1 MKVMPATSLNYVEL
15 GDRGRPTVVLLHG
28 MGVGHRMWQ
37 PQLAPLSERYHV
49 IAPDLPGNAGSIASG
64 PFTMTGAASAT
75 LDLLRERGRETA
87 HLCGLSDGAPVAL
100 QIYLL
105 EPSRVASLILSGSP
119 PPTGNRFLMM
129 IPRLI
134 LAALPL
140 DTLLN
145 LLFKDI
151 PGTYKELVEAM
162 KGDMRRAGKQGLS
175 TMIREAGSIRF
186 RESLR
191 QINVPTLVLC
201 GSKDGLGERKAAQE
215 LAASIP
221 HAELQLIPEAG
232 HIWNLERPELFTQT
246 VMDFVQKVEGTA

>member
-1 MKVMPATSLNYVEL
+1 MKVVPSKSLNYVEL
-15 GDRGRPTVVLLHG
+15 GDPGRPTVVLLHG

-100 QIYLL
+100 QMYLI

-119 PPTGNRFLMM
+119 PPTGHPFLMM
-129 IPRLI
+129 IPRII

-151 PGTYKELVEAM
+151 PSTYEELVEAM

-175 TMIREAGSIRF
+175 AMLKEAGSIRL
-186 RESLR
+186 RGHLR
-191 QINVPTLVLC
+191 QINVSTLVLC
-201 GSKDGLGERKAAQE
+201 RSKDGLGERKAAQE

-221 HAELQLIPEAG
+221 HAELQIIPEAG
-232 HIWNLERPELFTQT
+232 HIWNLERPELFTQILL
-246 VMDFVQKVEGTA
+246 DFVQKVEVTA